1 MVAAEPVRKAE
12 RLAPTGAPG
21 SPLPGGIDTLDMR
34 VEDIRALLGGLE
46 RPDVPLLCRLTRD
59 PRTTVRNMAYRG
71 LGERR
76 DLAANEALFRRTGT
90 ELVGGADEAGRG
102 ALAGPLV
109 AAAVLFE
116 PGVEVEGVKDSKLLD
131 PERREELYG
140 SILERALSV
149 SVVSV
154 DSTSIDLHGLQ
165 VMNMKAL
172 ADALSG
178 LRPACDVAICD
189 HYQPKGLRFAT
200 FGIPRADRVFHSVAA
215 ASIVAKV
222 ERDRVMRAM
231 HRRFP
236 SYNFLKNKGYGTR
249 EHARALDEHGPCET
263 HRLSFGG
270 VFPRAGE
277 VPLWGERGHGP

>member
-1 MVAAEPVRKAE
+1 MVAAEPVRKTE
-12 RLAPTGAPG
+12 RLAPAGAPG
-21 SPLPGGIDTLDMR
+21 RPRSGEVDTLNMR
-34 VEDIRALLGGLE
+34 VEDIRALLAGFE
-46 RPDVPLLCRLTRD
+46 RPDIPLLCRLTRD
-59 PRTTVRNMAYRG
+59 PRVTVRNMAYRE

-76 DLAANEALFRRTGT
+76 SLAANEALFRRGGT
-90 ELVGGADEAGRG
+90 ELVAGADEAGRG

-116 PGVEVEGVKDSKLLD
+116 PGVEVDGVKDSKLLN

-140 SILERALSV
+140 SILERAVSV

-154 DSTSIDLHGLQ
+154 DSTSIDRHGLQ

-189 HYQPKGLRFAT
+189 HYQPSGLRFAT
-200 FGIPRADRVFHSVAA
+200 FGIPRADRIFHSVAA

-231 HRRFP
+231 HCRFP
-236 SYNFLKNKGYGTR
+236 RYNFIENKGYGTR
-249 EHARALDEHGPCET
+249 EHARALDEHGPCEV
-263 HRLSFGG
+263 HRRSFGNVAPG
-270 VFPRAGE
+270 AGE
-277 VPLWGERGHGP
+277 VPLWKEGGSAP